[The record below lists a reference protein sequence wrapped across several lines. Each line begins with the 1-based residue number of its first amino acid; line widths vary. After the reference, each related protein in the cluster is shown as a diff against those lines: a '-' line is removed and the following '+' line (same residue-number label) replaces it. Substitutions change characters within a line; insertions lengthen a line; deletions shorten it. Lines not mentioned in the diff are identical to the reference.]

1 MATSSLFLRPPGCP
15 LDAVPTGELHPSP
28 AAKPWP
34 GSGLTKSF
42 SLDPAALS
50 PEGELVELSA
60 GTATVDLRLGGEA
73 SARPLATD
81 APPPRYRVLSEVGR
95 GGMGVVLL
103 ARDTLLGREVAVKVL
118 LEAHRDRRDV
128 VRRFVGEA
136 RITSRLPHHGIVPV
150 HDIGVTPDG
159 RPYFAMSLVHG
170 QSLDRLLHERP
181 GPADDLPRYLTV
193 FHQVAQAV
201 AYAHAAGVIHRD
213 LKPGNIMVGDFGTA
227 KVMDW
232 GLAKLIAGAARPE
245 DTGPP
250 NWADD
255 GGPGHLTRQ
264 GTVLGTPAYLPPEQ
278 ATGDFE
284 RVDRRAD
291 VFGLG
296 SILCEI
302 LTGHPPYGGDDGREV
317 LRRAAAADLNEAF
330 ARLDASPVPL
340 DLVSLAKWCLAA
352 DLAAR
357 PTDAAEV
364 VEVMTSYLQADQR
377 RAELDL
383 VRFFELTLDL
393 FCIAGTDG
401 YFRRV
406 NDNFP
411 RLLGYSTAELT
422 GRPFVEFVHPDDRDR
437 TLVEC
442 ERLAV
447 GESCVRFANR
457 YRHADGRYLWLE
469 WNARAV
475 LEEQAIYAVARDV
488 TARLGAA

>member
-1 MATSSLFLRPPGCP
+1 MSASSIFPRLPGSP
-15 LDAVPTGELHPSP
+15 LDPVPTGERQPPPTASP
-28 AAKPWP
+28 WAGGGA
-34 GSGLTKSF
+34 TKTFSF
-42 SLDPAALS
+42 DPVAPFADGKLD
-50 PEGELVELSA
+50 ELSA
-60 GTATVDLRLGGEA
+60 GTSTVDLRLGGEE
-73 SARPLATD
+73 SARPTTTD
-81 APPPRYRVLSEVGR
+81 APPPRYRILSEVGR

-103 ARDTLLGREVAVKVL
+103 AWDTFLGREVAVKVL
-118 LEAHRDRRDV
+118 LEAHRDRRNV

-159 RPYFAMSLVHG
+159 RPYFAMSLVRG

-181 GPADDLPRYLTV
+181 GPADDLPRYLIV

-213 LKPGNIMVGDFGTA
+213 LKPGNIMVGDFGTV
-227 KVMDW
+227 KVLDW

-250 NWADD
+250 DSAAD
-255 GGPGHLTRQ
+255 GGAGHLTRQ
-264 GTVLGTPAYLPPEQ
+264 GTVFGTPAYLPPEQ

-302 LTGHPPYGGDDGREV
+302 LTGHPPYGGGDGHEV
-317 LRRAAAADLNEAF
+317 LRRAVAADLDEAF
-330 ARLDASPVPL
+330 ARLDACPVPI
-340 DLVSLAKWCLAA
+340 DLVSLAKWCLAP

-364 VEVMTSYLQADQR
+364 VEVMTSYLRADQR

-393 FCIAGTDG
+393 FCIASTDG

-422 GRPFVEFVHPDDRDR
+422 GRPFVEFVHPDDRAR

-442 ERLAV
+442 ERLAG
-447 GESCVRFANR
+447 GESSVRFANR